1 MKTYL
6 IIKKLINPKPLLIA
20 LLLLTCAFSAYGQ
33 TGHETFY
40 RQSLGIQNTG
50 MYVLGSWAVLNIAA
64 GGYGW
69 SQHSGKRMYFDQMNL
84 FWNAVNI
91 SIAGFALYSNYNTD
105 ISLMSDHDMMAG
117 HLRTENILLI
127 STGFNIAY
135 IGTGLLM
142 RQLADRSP
150 RRSDLIKGYGSS
162 IILQGAFLFVFDL
175 AFYGFLRSHKL
186 DFLENINLAVSYE
199 MVGVRFILNL

>member
-1 MKTYL
+1 MKNFR
-6 IIKKLINPKPLLIA
+6 IIKKLINPKPVFLAFLLI
-20 LLLLTCAFSAYGQ
+20 TCAFSAYGQ
-33 TGHETFY
+33 SGHETFY

-84 FWNAVNI
+84 FWNVVNI
-91 SIAGFALYSNYNTD
+91 SIAGFALYNNYNTD
-105 ISLMSDHDMMAG
+105 ISLLSNHDMIAG

-127 STGFNIAY
+127 STGFNVAY

-142 RQLADRSP
+142 RYLSDRSSKH
-150 RRSDLIKGYGSS
+150 SDLINGYGSS

-175 AFYGFLRSHKL
+175 ALYGFLRSHKL
-186 DFLENINLAVSYE
+186 EFLENLNLAFSYE

>member
-1 MKTYL
+1 MKTL
-6 IIKKLINPKPLLIA
+6 RINRKLINIKSVFIA
-20 LLLLTCAFSAYGQ
+20 FLLLTPVFSGYGQ
-33 TGHETFY
+33 IGHETFY

-117 HLRTENILLI
+117 HLRIENILLI

-150 RRSDLIKGYGSS
+150 RRSDLVKGYGSS

-175 AFYGFLRSHKL
+175 ALYGFLRSHKL
-186 DFLENINLAVSYE
+186 EFLENMNLAISNE